1 MTYTIIILKG
11 RDIMKKLNTYWVTL
25 IVIVSIVAGYYTYH
39 KVIIKNVFEEMY
51 DSYYSFSVLG
61 SIDDMPQIEPI
72 PRDNR
77 GADIVN
83 LHYKEKVDNSN
94 IEFTL
99 VTLNEVKKV
108 GFNSSTLIDEGIY
121 LDINYVYDM
130 STHKL
135 KNSVTFRGEKV
146 PLTNDK
152 PKQRREL
159 LEKYNISKEY
169 LQEKSDKL
177 LDTVL
182 TDWKNYSFSP
192 YSKDNMGRLTI
203 EKDEFLK

>member
-11 RDIMKKLNTYWVTL
+11 R
-25 IVIVSIVAGYYTYH
+25 GYNEKAKY
-39 KVIIKNVFEEMY
+39 I
-51 DSYYSFSVLG
+51 LG
-61 SIDDMPQIEPI
+61 
-72 PRDNR
+72 NF
-77 GADIVN
+77 
-83 LHYKEKVDNSN
+83 NSN

-135 KNSVTFRGEKV
+135 KNSVTFRGENV

-182 TDWKNYSFSP
+182 TDWKRYSGSA

-203 EKDEFLK
+203 EKDEFLR

>member
-1 MTYTIIILKG
+1 
-11 RDIMKKLNTYWVTL
+11 MKKLSKKWEIFISVV
-25 IVIVSIVAGYYTYH
+25 VILRGSFYGYY
-39 KVIIKNVFEEMY
+39 KINNRNAFEEMY
-51 DSYYSFSVLG
+51 NSYYNILPIA
-61 SIDDMPQIEPI
+61 SIDRMGQIKPI
-72 PRDNR
+72 PLNDRQV
-77 GADIVN
+77 DIIN
-83 LHYKEKVDNSN
+83 LYYKEKVDNSN

-182 TDWKNYSFSP
+182 TDWKRYSGSL

>member
-1 MTYTIIILKG
+1 
-11 RDIMKKLNTYWVTL
+11 MKKLSKKWEIFISVVVIL
-25 IVIVSIVAGYYTYH
+25 IGSFYGYY
-39 KVIIKNVFEEMY
+39 KINNRNAFEEMY
-51 DSYYSFSVLG
+51 NSYYNILPIA
-61 SIDDMPQIEPI
+61 SIDRMGQIKPI
-72 PRDNR
+72 PLNDRQV
-77 GADIVN
+77 DIIN
-83 LHYKEKVDNSN
+83 LYYKEKVDNSN

-182 TDWKNYSFSP
+182 TDWKRYSGSL

-203 EKDEFLK
+203 KKDEFLK

>member
-1 MTYTIIILKG
+1 
-11 RDIMKKLNTYWVTL
+11 MKKLSKKWEIFISVVVIL
-25 IVIVSIVAGYYTYH
+25 IGSFYGYY
-39 KVIIKNVFEEMY
+39 KINNRNAFEEMY
-51 DSYYSFSVLG
+51 NSNYNILPIA
-61 SIDDMPQIEPI
+61 SIDRMGQIKPI
-72 PRDNR
+72 PLNDRQV
-77 GADIVN
+77 DIIN
-83 LHYKEKVDNSN
+83 LYYKEKVDNSN

-182 TDWKNYSFSP
+182 TDWKRYSGSL

>member
-1 MTYTIIILKG
+1 
-11 RDIMKKLNTYWVTL
+11 MKKLNTYWVTV

>member
-1 MTYTIIILKG
+1 
-11 RDIMKKLNTYWVTL
+11 MKKLSKKWEIFISVVVIL
-25 IVIVSIVAGYYTYH
+25 IGSFYGYY
-39 KVIIKNVFEEMY
+39 KINNRNAFEEMY
-51 DSYYSFSVLG
+51 NSYYNILPIA
-61 SIDDMPQIEPI
+61 SIDRMGQIKPI
-72 PRDNR
+72 PLNDRQV
-77 GADIVN
+77 DIIN
-83 LHYKEKVDNSN
+83 LYYKEKVDNSN

-135 KNSVTFRGEKV
+135 KNSITFRGEKV

-182 TDWKNYSFSP
+182 TDWKRYSGSL